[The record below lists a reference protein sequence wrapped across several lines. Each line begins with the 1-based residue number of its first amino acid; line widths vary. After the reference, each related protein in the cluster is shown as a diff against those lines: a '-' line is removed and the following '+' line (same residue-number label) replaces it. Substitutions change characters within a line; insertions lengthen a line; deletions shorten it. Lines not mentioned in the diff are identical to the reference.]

1 MGKRRPMWRSLPFM
15 LYVGSSSAR
24 HYCQHEPRWTL
35 QALLLSMLGGQV
47 SVDEVVEWAMTTT
60 CKHTSFVLKLVRSLG
75 VVVVA
80 WSSSAHKVFV
90 DSGAINLYRWSH

>member
-1 MGKRRPMWRSLPFM
+1 M
-15 LYVGSSSAR
+15 
-24 HYCQHEPRWTL
+24 
-35 QALLLSMLGGQV
+35 
-47 SVDEVVEWAMTTT
+47 DEVVEWAMTTT